1 MLSDKMVVGD
11 NMVVS
16 INYVLKLKNG
26 QEMSRADGDD
36 PLEFIQGF
44 GQIIPG
50 LEQEV
55 YGMAVGDSKEVSIKP
70 TDAYGELN
78 SDEIV
83 EVARDNFPDNINLVV
98 GEPISVRDRETGEN
112 FVAYISEVNDESVL
126 LDFNHPLAG
135 EELYFSVEIVGLRQA
150 SDEELAHGHV
160 HQDGKHH

>member
-11 NMVVS
+11 NMIVS
-16 INYVLKLKNG
+16 MNYVLKLKNG
-26 QEMSRADGDD
+26 QEISRADGDE
-36 PLEFIQGF
+36 PLEFIQGL

-50 LEQEV
+50 LEREV

-70 TDAYGELN
+70 TDAYGELT

-83 EVARDNFPDNINLVV
+83 EVARDNFPDSINLEV
-98 GEPISVRDRETGEN
+98 GEPISVRDRETGED
-112 FVAYISEVNDESVL
+112 FVAYVSEVNDESVL

-135 EELYFSVEIVGLRQA
+135 EELFFSVEIVGLRKA

-160 HQDGKHH
+160 HQNGHHH